1 MTEIITTEDHD
12 NEHHVIDITAVQQQ
26 PEDLEPAGELNL
38 IDKQDHEMI
47 NIEKLL
53 NDWLG
58 EAV

>member
-1 MTEIITTEDHD
+1 MTGSIIAEDHGD
-12 NEHHVIDITAVQQQ
+12 RHHMTDITMAQQQ
-26 PEDLEPAGELNL
+26 PGDLGPAEELNPTNR
-38 IDKQDHEMI
+38 QDHEMI

>member
-1 MTEIITTEDHD
+1 MTDSITAENHSDKYYVT
-12 NEHHVIDITAVQQQ
+12 DITAAQQQ
-26 PEDLEPAGELNL
+26 PGDLGPSEELNPTNR
-38 IDKQDHEMI
+38 QDHEMI